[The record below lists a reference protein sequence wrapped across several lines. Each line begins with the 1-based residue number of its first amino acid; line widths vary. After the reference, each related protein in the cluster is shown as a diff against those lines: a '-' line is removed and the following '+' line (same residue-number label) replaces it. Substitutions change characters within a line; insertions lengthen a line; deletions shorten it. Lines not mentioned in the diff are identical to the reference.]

1 MQQAITEILFMVRE
15 GQDLEVALHT
25 VLSKYTLTRNEFSL
39 MALDQSWKF
48 DLENYMK
55 RKALD
60 GTSIKSMKNYKFVIG
75 SMLNSIN
82 KPIPDITTEDIQ
94 LYLAYM
100 KNIKGSSDKYLK
112 GIRTVLNGFFTW
124 AVKNKRIEWNPID
137 GVAQV
142 KVRERHVPAYTEE
155 EVERMR
161 RACADGRNSIRD
173 RAILELLYSS
183 GIRCDELI
191 QLDISDINLATM
203 EGIVRHGKGDKER
216 IFYFSHVAAMYLKEY
231 LTTRGDTYGPLFVSY
246 RTKERIKGDSTIE
259 HLVKTWG
266 DKGGVQ
272 GATPHRFRHT
282 FITRCIDK
290 GISVEDTRVLAGH
303 ENIDTTMRYYD
314 DNKTRV
320 KAEHKRLCA

>member
-15 GQDLEVALHT
+15 GRDLEVALHT

-60 GTSIKSMKNYKFVIG
+60 GTSIKSMKNYKFLL
-75 SMLNSIN
+75 SSTLESIN
-82 KPIPDITTEDIQ
+82 KPVPEITTEDIQ

-112 GIRTVLNGFFTW
+112 GIRTVLNGFFVW
-124 AVKNKRIEWNPID
+124 AVKNKRAEWNPVD

-142 KVRERHVPAYTEE
+142 KVRERHVAAYTEE

-161 RACADGRNSIRD
+161 RVCEDGRNSVRD

-191 QLDISDINLATM
+191 NLNIEDINLATM

-216 IFYFSHVAAMYLKEY
+216 IFYFSNVAAMYLKEY
-231 LTTRGDTYGPLFVSY
+231 MATRGECSGPLFISY
-246 RTKERIKGDSTIE
+246 RTKERIKGDSAIE
-259 HLVKTWG
+259 HLVKSWG
-266 DKGGVQ
+266 DKGGVP

-303 ENIDTTMRYYD
+303 EKIDTTMKYYD